1 MYCMNCGV
9 KLGQGEEK
17 CPLCGLRAYH
27 PDLKRTPGTSL
38 YPRQWIAPEA
48 ERSGLRYLLT
58 VFFLVAVGACL
69 LVDFL
74 LAEHV
79 TWSGF
84 VLAGLLTG
92 YVLLVLPLWFAK
104 PNAVIFL
111 AIDFVAVNLMLLYI
125 DLAVGGHWYLS
136 LAFPVTGIYGA
147 LVTGSAAIIKY
158 VRRGRFFQMGG
169 ICIAFGCSAMLL
181 EFFICIT
188 CGTRMF
194 VWSLY
199 PVALLSA
206 IGLFWILAGII
217 RPLGNAIRKRAFL

>member
-1 MYCMNCGV
+1 MNCGV
-9 KLGQGEEK
+9 KLGEGEKK
-17 CPLCGLRAYH
+17 CPLCGLPAYH
-27 PDLKRTPGTSL
+27 PNLKRTPGPSL
-38 YPRQWIAPEA
+38 YPQQWTAPEA

-69 LVDFL
+69 LIDCL
-74 LAEHV
+74 LADHV

-92 YVLLVLPLWFAK
+92 YVLLVLPLWFSK
-104 PNAVIFL
+104 PNIVVFL
-111 AIDFVAVNLMLLYI
+111 ALDFVAVGLMLLYI
-125 DLAVGGHWYLS
+125 DLAVDGGWYLS

-147 LVTGSAAIIKY
+147 LVTGSVSIVKY
-158 VRRGRFFQMGG
+158 VRRGRFFQLGG
-169 ICIAFGCSAMLL
+169 ICIAFGCSSMLL
-181 EFFICIT
+181 ELFICIT
-188 CGTRMF
+188 FGTRMF

-199 PVALLSA
+199 PVALLSS

>member
-9 KLGQGEEK
+9 KLGEGEER

-27 PDLKRTPGTSL
+27 PDMERTPGTRL
-38 YPRQWIAPEA
+38 YPKQWIAPER

-74 LAEHV
+74 LADHV

-92 YVLLVLPLWFAK
+92 YILLVLPLWFHH
-104 PNAVIFL
+104 PNIVVML
-111 AIDFVAVNLMLLYI
+111 GIDFAAISVMLLYI
-125 DLAVGGHWYLS
+125 NLAVGGHWYLS

-147 LVTGSAAIIKY
+147 LITGAAAIVKY
-158 VRRGRFFQMGG
+158 VRHGRFFQVGG
-169 ICIAFGCSAMLL
+169 ICITFGCSSMLL

-188 CGTRMF
+188 CGTKMF
-194 VWSLY
+194 TWSLY
-199 PVALLSA
+199 VVALLGT

-217 RPLGNAIRKRAFL
+217 RPLGDAIRKRAFI